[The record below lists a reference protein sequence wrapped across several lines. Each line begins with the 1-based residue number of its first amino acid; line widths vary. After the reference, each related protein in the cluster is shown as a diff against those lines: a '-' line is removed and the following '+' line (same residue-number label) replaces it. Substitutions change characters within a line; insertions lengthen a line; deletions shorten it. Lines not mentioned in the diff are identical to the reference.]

1 MSAFHKAAVEMR
13 TTSSQDEAM
22 SRVRSVEQPF
32 ASLHLSPCQFIE
44 PTARRLV
51 RESFLADITQL
62 SATSQQSHIGVI
74 AISPTSS
81 VPTHGPRQLSRRGGM
96 GLRER
101 LACGSHRS
109 PSIFPYLRHPP
120 SRLLIEQGMLKNQKS
135 SQSSSSHPPSC
146 SPWASHPGRNSTAHP
161 CPQHPFPCRNR

>member
-32 ASLHLSPCQFIE
+32 AALHLSPCQFFE

-62 SATSQQSHIGVI
+62 PATSQQLHIGVI

-81 VPTHGPRQLSRRGGM
+81 VPTHGPRQLSRRGCM

-109 PSIFPYLRHPP
+109 PSTLPYPRHPP
-120 SRLLIEQGMLKNQKS
+120 SRLLSEYAQNPKVLAILIFTP
-135 SQSSSSHPPSC
+135 SQLFTLGLTSRKKLNGTPMPS
-146 SPWASHPGRNSTAHP
+146 ASLPL
-161 CPQHPFPCRNR
+161 

>member
-32 ASLHLSPCQFIE
+32 ASLHLSPCQFVE

-51 RESFLADITQL
+51 RESCLADITQP

-81 VPTHGPRQLSRRGGM
+81 VPTHGLRQLSRRGCIR
-96 GLRER
+96 LRKAR
-101 LACGSHRS
+101 VW
-109 PSIFPYLRHPP
+109 
-120 SRLLIEQGMLKNQKS
+120 QS
-135 SQSSSSHPPSC
+135 SQSIHLPLYPS
-146 SPWASHPGRNSTAHP
+146 PTIPTLD
-161 CPQHPFPCRNR
+161 

>member
-32 ASLHLSPCQFIE
+32 ASLHLSPCQFVE

-62 SATSQQSHIGVI
+62 SATSNNRTLVSL
-74 AISPTSS
+74 PF
-81 VPTHGPRQLSRRGGM
+81 
-96 GLRER
+96 R
-101 LACGSHRS
+101 L
-109 PSIFPYLRHPP
+109 LPP
-120 SRLLIEQGMLKNQKS
+120 SPLTVRGS
-135 SQSSSSHPPSC
+135 SGDVAV
-146 SPWASHPGRNSTAHP
+146 WD
-161 CPQHPFPCRNR
+161 

>member
-32 ASLHLSPCQFIE
+32 ASLHLSPCQFVK

-51 RESFLADITQL
+51 RESCLADITQL

-81 VPTHGPRQLSRRGGM
+81 VPTHGLRQLSRHGCIRR
-96 GLRER
+96 LRKAR
-101 LACGSHRS
+101 VWQSSQSIHLPLSPS
-109 PSIFPYLRHPP
+109 PSIPTLY
-120 SRLLIEQGMLKNQKS
+120 
-135 SQSSSSHPPSC
+135 
-146 SPWASHPGRNSTAHP
+146 
-161 CPQHPFPCRNR
+161 